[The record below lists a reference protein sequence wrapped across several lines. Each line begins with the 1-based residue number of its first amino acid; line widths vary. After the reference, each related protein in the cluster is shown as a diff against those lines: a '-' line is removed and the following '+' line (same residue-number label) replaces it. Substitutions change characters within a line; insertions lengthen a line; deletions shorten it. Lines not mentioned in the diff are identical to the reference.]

1 MAIKRKDIGN
11 VSMKNAFVFVI
22 CIIMLFGTVLSGC
35 ATQSAAQDVATP
47 STPEQTKLEAAT
59 PTPSTE
65 TTTGLRSLLV
75 YAGAASKPPTEEAAL
90 QFESKTGVHVD
101 LVFGGSGTVLS
112 QMTLNKNGDLYFPG
126 SSDFMEKAK
135 ADGLVYGE
143 TEQKIVYLVSAINV
157 QKGNPKQIHTLHDLL
172 KPGLKVAIANP
183 ETVCVGLYATEIID
197 RNFNAEEKTAFIS
210 NLINYTES
218 CDKTATAISLKTVD
232 AVIGW
237 SVFQYW
243 DPDNIETIALHASEI
258 ARIGYIPIAVSTFTQ
273 QRDLAQQFIDFLCS
287 AEGQAIF
294 KKYHYFTSSDE
305 AVEYID
311 EDKPVGGEYALQ
323 EGWISK

>member
-1 MAIKRKDIGN
+1 MKKTIVCVISITLML
-11 VSMKNAFVFVI
+11 VS
-22 CIIMLFGTVLSGC
+22 LLSGC
-35 ATQSAAQDVATP
+35 ASQSIVQESAV
-47 STPEQTKLEAAT
+47 T
-59 PTPSTE
+59 PTPKQTASESAIPVQSTDE
-65 TTTGLRSLLV
+65 PAEKRTLLV
-75 YAGAASKPPTEEAAL
+75 YAGAASKPPTEEAAQL
-90 QFESKTGVHVD
+90 FETKTGVHVD

-135 ADGLVYGE
+135 SDGLVYGD
-143 TEQKIVYLVSAINV
+143 TEQKIVYLVNAINV
-157 QKGNPKQIHTLHDLL
+157 QKGNPKQIHSLRDLL

-197 RNFNAEEKTAFIS
+197 RNFNLEEKAAFIG

-243 DPDNIETIALHASEI
+243 DPDNIETIPLSASEI
-258 ARIGYIPIAVSTFTQ
+258 SRIGYIPIAISTFTQ

-287 AEGQAIF
+287 DEGQEIF

-305 AVEYID
+305 AVKYIG
-311 EDKPVGGEYALQ
+311 EEKPVGGEYILQ